1 LITYSTIWYYCSRLL
16 VPNFVR
22 NRINLMIAPTMI
34 SPQGSAERSRLLM
47 TDEMRRR
54 ALQRLYERRSAVDHL
69 IQSLEEYRRAG
80 DQTRESECILLSAA
94 R

>member
-1 LITYSTIWYYCSRLL
+1 LINYSTIWYSCSRLL
-16 VPNFVR
+16 VIDFVR
-22 NRINLMIAPTMI
+22 NRTNLMIAPTMI
-34 SPQGSAERSRLLM
+34 LPQGSAERSRLLV
-47 TDEMRRR
+47 TNEMRRR

-69 IQSLEEYRRAG
+69 IQSLEEYRRSA